1 MGMPMLKRFM
11 SMQSER
17 RHRQIR
23 ARARAGCVSS
33 SLAKRKK
40 EVCQH
45 DDVSPSDKRLRC
57 SGVNLPEVPPA
68 DMLPSKFLHLRD
80 FCLSL
85 PGRAVSPA
93 YDYFSVVPLLDS
105 CPSLETFCL
114 NASHDCVGHET
125 TNSEDPSHP
134 RQIPGQHHGK
144 LRSMTILGFCSA
156 TSLVELTCY
165 IVEMAA
171 LTLECLTLNVH
182 VRIMELANS
191 CPCTRVC

>member
-57 SGVNLPEVPPA
+57 SGVNLPEKEQP
-68 DMLPSKFLHLRD
+68 RRIW
-80 FCLSL
+80 
-85 PGRAVSPA
+85 G
-93 YDYFSVVPLLDS
+93 YYVPLGGRNQM
-105 CPSLETFCL
+105 SLCL
-114 NASHDCVGHET
+114 
-125 TNSEDPSHP
+125 
-134 RQIPGQHHGK
+134 Q
-144 LRSMTILGFCSA
+144 
-156 TSLVELTCY
+156 
-165 IVEMAA
+165 
-171 LTLECLTLNVH
+171 
-182 VRIMELANS
+182 
-191 CPCTRVC
+191 

>member
-57 SGVNLPEVPPA
+57 SGVNLPEPYVC
-68 DMLPSKFLHLRD
+68 DGYRQEHMGLLEEKDR
-80 FCLSL
+80 
-85 PGRAVSPA
+85 VMT
-93 YDYFSVVPLLDS
+93 YDV
-105 CPSLETFCL
+105 
-114 NASHDCVGHET
+114 A
-125 TNSEDPSHP
+125 
-134 RQIPGQHHGK
+134 
-144 LRSMTILGFCSA
+144 
-156 TSLVELTCY
+156 
-165 IVEMAA
+165 
-171 LTLECLTLNVH
+171 VH
-182 VRIMELANS
+182 VHVKLLVDDQPHAQLDNAKNFLRY
-191 CPCTRVC
+191 PCQEA